1 MEYSRINNNVT
12 SSMDIF
18 TTGWEESETTKN
30 TFMEQVETYTI
41 FKVGTFINIYW
52 YPVLIPVGLVGNTL
66 SFIVMVKPN
75 NRKMSTCIYMAAI
88 SVNDNIMMC
97 MCFHDYLVYVVQIH
111 NWHSIE
117 CKLSVFT
124 ALFALQNCTF
134 QVLAMTVD
142 KYIAIRWPHKAATY
156 STPRRAKLIVI
167 VLYMLVLIYNIPH
180 LFLSSII
187 GKECLAYGI
196 SSVIAK
202 VYSWFSFVLNAIIPF
217 TVLIHMNYVIV
228 KSVRKSREMFAAD
241 KRMTHQG
248 ADHGMET
255 RQKRMK
261 SAENQLTIMLLLVT
275 TLFLI
280 LLCPTY
286 FRFIYFLFSKR
297 DSPLAYANSMFLV
310 QFTYKLYAS
319 NSGIN
324 FFLYCISGKK
334 FRNDLKEILCCCC
347 QRKHQLQSS
356 PTGVSTIHTERE
368 LNPIW
373 CFLLLDKTCEIWQV
387 SNTDHHK

>member
-1 MEYSRINNNVT
+1 MEYSRNNNNAT

-18 TTGWEESETTKN
+18 TTGWEESEATTKN
-30 TFMEQVETYTI
+30 TLMEQVETYTI

-111 NWHSIE
+111 TWHSIE

-142 KYIAIRWPHKAATY
+142 KYIAIRWPHKAAIY
-156 STPRRAKLIVI
+156 STPKRAKLIVI

-217 TVLIHMNYVIV
+217 TLLIHMNYVIV
-228 KSVRKSREMFAAD
+228 KSVRKSRETFAAN
-241 KRMTHQG
+241 KRLTHQG
-248 ADHGMET
+248 VDHGMET

-261 SAENQLTIMLLLVT
+261 SAENQLTVMLLLVT

-286 FRFIYFLFSKR
+286 FRFIYFIFSKR
-297 DSPLAYANSMFLV
+297 DTPLAYANSMFLV

-319 NSGIN
+319 YSGIN

-356 PTGVSTIHTERE
+356 PTGVSNIHTERV
-368 LNPIW
+368 LNPI
-373 CFLLLDKTCEIWQV
+373 
-387 SNTDHHK
+387 